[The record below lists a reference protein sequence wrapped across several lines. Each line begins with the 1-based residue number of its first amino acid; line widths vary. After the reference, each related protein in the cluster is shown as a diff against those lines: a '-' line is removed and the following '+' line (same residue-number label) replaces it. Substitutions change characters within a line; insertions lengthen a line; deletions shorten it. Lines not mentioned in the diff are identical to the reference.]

1 MNSIEEKYH
10 EQTAVAENFDKK
22 IKEEEKAEQEIA
34 RLETELQNAQ
44 KELEKIRQERKEIQE
59 KMRQASLA
67 CAEGLSDH
75 GKILIKFYITYFRK
89 TSIQVQ

>member
-34 RLETELQNAQ
+34 RLEIEFQNAKNILNKFDRNAKKYKKRCARRRLLVQ
-44 KELEKIRQERKEIQE
+44 KD
-59 KMRQASLA
+59 
-67 CAEGLSDH
+67 C
-75 GKILIKFYITYFRK
+75 LITVRF
-89 TSIQVQ
+89 